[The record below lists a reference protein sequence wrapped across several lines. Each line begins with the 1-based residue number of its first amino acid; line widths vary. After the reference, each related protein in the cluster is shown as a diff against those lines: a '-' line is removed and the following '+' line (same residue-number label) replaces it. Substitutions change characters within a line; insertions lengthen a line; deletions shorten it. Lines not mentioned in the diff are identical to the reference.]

1 MRKQTL
7 FLILFAFFTAQLFSS
22 CEVINP
28 SEEIPCYLRIDS
40 FLFVDTVNGSPII
53 FKRNTQ
59 KITDAWVFVDGK
71 LVGIYDYPT
80 VFPLLISEGTHR
92 VRVYAGVLKN
102 GDTNDREIYPFFTA
116 YNQDINF
123 KKGKTD
129 TILPRYSYNKTVLK
143 YPIEWGDDKAEGFEG
158 AGTIFKIAAGSAAD
172 TIFKTSVD
180 SLVLDGNYSAEIILN
195 KTDST
200 LIMETAKSYTL
211 PTNRRPVYI
220 EISYRTQTTLRV
232 GLYGINI
239 VTGLVTVVPFIN
251 LNPTNGE
258 WRKVYLNI
266 ASEVSLTTNNK
277 FKVYI
282 KADHLNTQT
291 QSQILLDNFQLI
303 YQ

>member
-1 MRKQTL
+1 MEQEKSVRP
-7 FLILFAFFTAQLFSS
+7 LIL
-22 CEVINP
+22 I
-28 SEEIPCYLRIDS
+28 
-40 FLFVDTVNGSPII
+40 TVLHI
-53 FKRNTQ
+53 R
-59 KITDAWVFVDGK
+59 
-71 LVGIYDYPT
+71 
-80 VFPLLISEGTHR
+80 
-92 VRVYAGVLKN
+92 
-102 GDTNDREIYPFFTA
+102 
-116 YNQDINF
+116 
-123 KKGKTD
+123 KTD
-129 TILPRYSYNKTVLK
+129 TILPRYSYDKTVLK

-180 SLVLDGNYSAEIILN
+180 SLVLDGNYSGEIILN

-211 PTNRRPVYI
+211 PTNRRPVYL

-239 VTGLVTVVPFIN
+239 VTGLVTNVPFIN
-251 LNPTNGE
+251 LNPSNGE
-258 WRKVYLNI
+258 WRKVYLNV
-266 ASEVSLTTNNK
+266 ASEVSSFTNTK

>member
-7 FLILFAFFTAQLFSS
+7 FLLLFAFFTAHLFSS

-40 FLFVDTVNGSPII
+40 FLFVDTINGTPYIL
-53 FKRNTQ
+53 KRNTQ

-80 VFPLLISEGTHR
+80 VFPLLISEGAHK

-102 GDTNDREIYPFFTA
+102 GDSNDREIYPFFTA
-116 YNQDINF
+116 YNQTINF
-123 KKGKTD
+123 KKGETD
-129 TILPRYSYNKTVLK
+129 TILPQYSYDKIAIK
-143 YPIEWGDDKAEGFEG
+143 YPPEWGDDKAEGFEG

-180 SLVLDGNYSAEIILN
+180 SLVLDGNYSAEIMLN
-195 KTDST
+195 KTDSN
-200 LIMETAKSYTL
+200 LNMETAKAYSL

-232 GLYGINI
+232 GFYGIDNAS
-239 VTGLVTVVPFIN
+239 GLVTNVPFIN
-251 LNPTNGE
+251 LNPSNGE

-266 ASEVSLTTNNK
+266 ASEVSSFTNTK
-277 FKVYI
+277 FKVYF
-282 KADHLNTQT
+282 KADHNRSLT
-291 QSQILLDNFQLI
+291 QSQILLDNIQLI